1 MLPGRLLA
9 LASLLLS
16 ACAGQLNPSVPT
28 PKPGELGKQPGVW
41 VAYNLGCQRG
51 CDQIHRGDI
60 ITAID
65 GEPVT
70 RGDQVDDARLARG
83 TPVRLEVQ
91 SRKRGKIEVT
101 LVATPNEYM
110 RPIEDAPPLWT
121 IGTEALDRA
130 PAWARLKAFGHA
142 TPAMRIYRLDDP
154 RGFRNG
160 RDLYGRHTLLV
171 YWTPYNYL
179 IQDQRRGVAQLPR
192 VYAQLQAHE
201 AELRAAGVDTY
212 FMFQGRYDP
221 IVRNYTRSLINLDTY
236 GWAPNLIPIV
246 ANVTDAG
253 NANTLG
259 LEHQAS
265 DLNELLFNDG
275 HVGPILLVIDARG
288 IVRWHSRGWY
298 KEDPVQSIDAVIDFA
313 VRHVGN
319 TPPAEDAPAPDFVE
333 PGTIPSPA
341 PLAAAP
347 VPAPAPPAVPVV
359 PAHAAA
365 PAVPVVPAPAPAVP
379 VVPLPP
385 G

>member
-1 MLPGRLLA
+1 MPASAMLPGRLLA
-9 LASLLLS
+9 LASLLLA
-16 ACAGQLNPSVPT
+16 ACAGQLNPSVPI
-28 PKPGELGKQPGVW
+28 PKPGELGERPGVW
-41 VAYNLGCQRG
+41 VAYNLGCPQG
-51 CDQIHRGDI
+51 CDQIRRGDI

-70 RGDQVDDARLARG
+70 SGAEVDAADLARG

-91 SRKRGKIEVT
+91 SRKLGKIDVT

-110 RPIEDAPPLWT
+110 RPIEHAPPLWT
-121 IGTEALDRA
+121 VGAEALDRA

-160 RDLYGRHTLLV
+160 RELYGRHTLLV
-171 YWTPYNYL
+171 YWTPDNYR
-179 IQDQRRGVAQLPR
+179 IQNQRRNVALLPR

-201 AELRAAGVDTY
+201 AELRASGVDTY

-221 IVRNYTRSLINLDTY
+221 IVRNYTRSLIAVDPY
-236 GWAPNLIPIV
+236 GWAPNMIPIV
-246 ANVTDAG
+246 ANATDAG

-288 IVRWHSRGWY
+288 IVRWHSRGWHQD
-298 KEDPVQSIDAVIDFA
+298 DPVYSLEAVIDFA
-313 VRHVGN
+313 VRHLGD
-319 TPPAEDAPAPDFVE
+319 TPPAEE
-333 PGTIPSPA
+333 
-341 PLAAAP
+341 
-347 VPAPAPPAVPVV
+347 VPAPEPGATPAAPDAPVV
-359 PAHAAA
+359 E
-365 PAVPVVPAPAPAVP
+365 PAPAA
-379 VVPLPP
+379 PLVAPP
-385 G
+385 M